1 MNTLEQSKL
10 ELIAGIEKRVS
21 EKIIEKSNADLLIKL
36 INNAESLTEAI
47 SIAELGTTYKRTGL
61 HFDKRLEKFND
72 TIKYFSKNNEL
83 SFKTDDNAITHK
95 LIIGD
100 NYDALLNLL
109 VSYRGMI
116 NVIYIDPPYGK
127 DSMGEFAD
135 TNYDNNIN
143 RDNLL
148 SMLYSR
154 LLLARELLSENGFIF
169 ISIDDRNEAYIKCLC
184 DEVFSEI
191 NFRSLITVVANPG
204 GRDYGGIAKTT
215 EFVLVYSK
223 EPEPML
229 VKIESDEHN
238 FILQDAFGKFELRE
252 LRNRNTK
259 FNDGNRPN
267 LCYPFYV
274 DEDDIDENGLYNIS
288 LEKDDKHKI
297 TVMPLKS
304 QGIQTVWRWGKEEK
318 ARANLNINIKAK
330 KKQDG
335 SYMIVEKYRDERI
348 MVKNL
353 FSDKCYRTENGSLE
367 LKSIFNDKLFDYPKP
382 IEIPQT
388 LINTIENKNA
398 IVLDFFSG
406 SGTTGQAV
414 LELNKLDGG
423 HRQYICVQ
431 LPENLDQALQ
441 NNPNNQTLKNQ
452 IMLCDKY
459 NRPHLL
465 SEVTAERL
473 RRIMTG
479 KCYDNSIDFDW
490 IQKNKPYGDNLDVY
504 EIKSIANFENT
515 AGKTPFDVIDE
526 TLYGKEKFNS
536 IKDKVDWV
544 CSNFEGTQ
552 KVLESDEKWKK
563 RMEDK

>member
-398 IVLDFFSG
+398 IVLDFF
-406 SGTTGQAV
+406 
-414 LELNKLDGG
+414 
-423 HRQYICVQ
+423 
-431 LPENLDQALQ
+431 
-441 NNPNNQTLKNQ
+441 
-452 IMLCDKY
+452 
-459 NRPHLL
+459 
-465 SEVTAERL
+465 
-473 RRIMTG
+473 
-479 KCYDNSIDFDW
+479 
-490 IQKNKPYGDNLDVY
+490 
-504 EIKSIANFENT
+504 
-515 AGKTPFDVIDE
+515 
-526 TLYGKEKFNS
+526 
-536 IKDKVDWV
+536 
-544 CSNFEGTQ
+544 
-552 KVLESDEKWKK
+552 
-563 RMEDK
+563 